1 LLKHATNH
9 TQTRWQQAMKNI
21 LLLFI
26 LIGINQIYAQ
36 NKVQKI
42 IEFNSLIDT
51 LDNKV
56 VKTFEYDKNGNLIK
70 EDYINFK
77 PLNSKYRN
85 TGTWVHKYYK
95 GRIQKSY
102 KINRPK
108 KDTIFINYQYKGKKI
123 KVNTQELVTRSK
135 LKDSV
140 TDKYGIDSENG
151 CIIAPEDL
159 EFYKVWVERENKT
172 IIRKNGKLIKEKIFF
187 NHNTNPYD
195 LIYEYDSNG
204 QLSKLT
210 QINRKTKKVNW
221 IENYVYDEKSIVRE
235 REYFIEYW
243 NKIPPKEIEIK
254 YYGENDK
261 IIRIEL
267 TNSKDYVDG
276 VIKIIYDNGLIS
288 KKTLMDKNGNS
299 IREHKYIY

>member
-1 LLKHATNH
+1 
-9 TQTRWQQAMKNI
+9 M
-21 LLLFI
+21 
-26 LIGINQIYAQ
+26 
-36 NKVQKI
+36 QKI

-51 LDNKV
+51 LDNKI

-70 EDYINFK
+70 ENYINFK

-85 TGTWVHKYYK
+85 TGTWIYEYNK

-102 KINRPK
+102 KINRPE
-108 KDTIFINYQYKGKKI
+108 KDTIFIDYQYKGKKT
-123 KVNTQELVTRSK
+123 KVKTQELVTRSK

-140 TDKYGIDSENG
+140 VDKYGIDGENG

-172 IIRKNGKLIKEKIFF
+172 IIRKNGKLIKEKVFF

-204 QLSKLT
+204 RLSKLT

-221 IENYVYDEKSIVRE
+221 TENYVYDEKSIVRE

-243 NKIPPKEIEIK
+243 NKIPPKELEIK
-254 YYGENDK
+254 YYDENDK